1 MNSRPVGNFVSINL
15 AQGPGYRYR
24 KFRSAGINVHRWFA
38 VTHRY
43 SYPGEIPKRAA
54 ILRFAAM
61 THRPTGLQ
69 MVERLK
75 SVREG
80 KRLANILARLPI
92 PWQSAKQ
99 KRIVAAEN
107 ALPPKVRRWMKEI
120 IKYGLS

>member
-1 MNSRPVGNFVSINL
+1 MNSRIIGDFVLINL
-15 AQGPGYRYR
+15 AQGPGSRYR
-24 KFRSAGINVHRWFA
+24 KFRSTGIKVHRWFV
-38 VTHRY
+38 VTHRH
-43 SYPGEIPKRAA
+43 SYPAEIPKRAA

-69 MVERLK
+69 VVERLK

-92 PWQSAKQ
+92 PWQSANQ